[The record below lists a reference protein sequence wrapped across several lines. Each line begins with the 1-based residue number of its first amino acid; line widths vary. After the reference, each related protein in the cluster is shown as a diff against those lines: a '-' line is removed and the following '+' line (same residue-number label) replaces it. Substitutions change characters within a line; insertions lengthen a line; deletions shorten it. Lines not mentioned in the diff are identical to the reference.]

1 MFVPA
6 LLGKKKEQKMTNLLY
21 VVPSAMIL
29 LHELGKLRIYLEKS
43 DPALFIEFQANDAYF
58 LISWMTTV
66 IFSSFLLTIHLFMA
80 SA

>member
-29 LHELGKLRIYLEKS
+29 LHELGELRIYLEKS
-43 DPALFIEFQANDAYF
+43 DPALCIEFQANDAY
-58 LISWMTTV
+58 LEAV
-66 IFSSFLLTIHLFMA
+66 DLLTLTLQRLRTN
-80 SA
+80 

>member
-21 VVPSAMIL
+21 VVLSAMIL

-43 DPALFIEFQANDAYF
+43 VPRIIY
-58 LISWMTTV
+58 
-66 IFSSFLLTIHLFMA
+66 
-80 SA
+80 